1 MTDVERRVALE
12 AIAAEVRACTNCRL
26 HETRTRAVPGEGDPE
41 TEVVFVGEGPGFN
54 EDRQGRPFVG
64 RAGDLLVKL
73 LASIGWR
80 REDVFITNV
89 VKCRPPDNRDPQP
102 DEIAACAPFL
112 RRQLEVLDPAVVVTL
127 GRYSMGTFMPGARI
141 SQAHGTVRPVDPA
154 TGAASA
160 LVFAMYHPAAAL
172 RTPAIERESYA
183 DIAAVPSALI
193 DARRR
198 REPAPEPP
206 TEPEAPEPSDPAT
219 NAAHARPGRLRPRP
233 ASQPA
238 ADRRGAP
245 TDPLLAQSRNPM
257 PTNNDQPLRIIPLG
271 GVGEIG
277 KNMYVFE
284 YRDEIVVIDCGLM
297 FPDEEMFGIDLV
309 IPDITYLK
317 ERRANVKAFL
327 ITHAHEDH
335 VGALPYVLPE
345 FPGVPVYA
353 STLARGLL
361 GNKIKEHKLHN
372 NPLLALE
379 PGDEIDIGAFH
390 VIPFRVGHSIPD
402 AMGIALRTP
411 VGTIV
416 HTGDFKFDHTPV
428 DGKLSDFAILA
439 RLGEEGVA
447 CLLSDSTR
455 AENPGYTPSE
465 RTVGDAFRE
474 IMEPLDGRVIVATFA
489 SNIARVQQVLDAAA
503 DMNRNVSVIGRS
515 MEQNFR
521 IATDLGYLT
530 YDPSRIVPK
539 DKIKDHPDAKLVIAT
554 TGAQGEPMAGL
565 ARMANRDHR
574 FVEIQPGDTVIVSAS
589 PIPGNEEYVSR
600 TIDNL
605 FKAGANVYYH
615 TIKRAHVSGH
625 ASQEELKLMLG
636 LTKPKH
642 FIPIHGEFRMQV
654 QHGRLAIETG
664 VEPEN
669 VFIIE
674 NGMPIELYADGSA
687 RRGTPVTAGY
697 VYVDGLSVG
706 EVGDIVLR
714 DRRAL
719 ANDGIFMIVVTVD
732 KQTGSIV
739 GKPEIITRG
748 FVHLNERD
756 PIMDEAV
763 ERVMASIDTPG
774 DHISEIALLKTQ
786 IKDGVSR
793 YLYEQT
799 KRRPMVFPVVV
810 EV

>member
-1 MTDVERRVALE
+1 VPDV
-12 AIAAEVRACTNCRL
+12 
-26 HETRTRAVPGEGDPE
+26 
-41 TEVVFVGEGPGFN
+41 
-54 EDRQGRPFVG
+54 
-64 RAGDLLVKL
+64 
-73 LASIGWR
+73 
-80 REDVFITNV
+80 
-89 VKCRPPDNRDPQP
+89 
-102 DEIAACAPFL
+102 
-112 RRQLEVLDPAVVVTL
+112 
-127 GRYSMGTFMPGARI
+127 
-141 SQAHGTVRPVDPA
+141 
-154 TGAASA
+154 
-160 LVFAMYHPAAAL
+160 
-172 RTPAIERESYA
+172 
-183 DIAAVPSALI
+183 
-193 DARRR
+193 
-198 REPAPEPP
+198 
-206 TEPEAPEPSDPAT
+206 
-219 NAAHARPGRLRPRP
+219 
-233 ASQPA
+233 
-238 ADRRGAP
+238 
-245 TDPLLAQSRNPM
+245 
-257 PTNNDQPLRIIPLG
+257 
-271 GVGEIG
+271 
-277 KNMYVFE
+277 
-284 YRDEIVVIDCGLM
+284 
-297 FPDEEMFGIDLV
+297 
-309 IPDITYLK
+309 TYLK
-317 ERRANVKAFL
+317 DNRSKVKAFL

-335 VGALPYVLPE
+335 VGGLPYVLPE

-361 GNKIKEHKLHN
+361 GNKVKEHKLHA
-372 NPLLALE
+372 NPMLALD
-379 PGDEIDIGAFH
+379 PGDEISIGPFD

-411 VGTIV
+411 VGIV
-416 HTGDFKFDHTPV
+416 VTTGDFKFDHTPV
-428 DGKLSDFAILA
+428 DGKHSDFATIA
-439 RLGEEGVA
+439 RLGEEGVI

-465 RTVGDAFRE
+465 RTVGEAFRE

-489 SNIARVQQVLDAAA
+489 SNIARIQQVFDAAKTF
-503 DMNRNVSVIGRS
+503 NRQVAVVGRS
-515 MEQNFR
+515 MEQNTR
-521 IATDLGYLT
+521 IASDLGYLSFE
-530 YDPSRIVPK
+530 PSQFLAKDRIA
-539 DKIKDHPDAKLVIAT
+539 DHPANRTVIAT
-554 TGAQGEPMAGL
+554 TGAQGEPMSGL

-574 FVEIQPGDTVIVSAS
+574 FVDIQPGDTVIVSAS
-589 PIPGNEEYVSR
+589 PIPGNEEYVAR

-642 FIPIHGEFRMQV
+642 FIPMHGEFRMQV

-674 NGMPIELYADGSA
+674 NGTPIELYADGSA
-687 RRGTPVTAGY
+687 RRGSPVTAGY

-706 EVGDIVLR
+706 DVGDIVLR

-774 DHISEIALLKTQ
+774 DHISEIGLLKTQ

>member
-1 MTDVERRVALE
+1 MA
-12 AIAAEVRACTNCRL
+12 
-26 HETRTRAVPGEGDPE
+26 DP
-41 TEVVFVGEGPGFN
+41 T
-54 EDRQGRPFVG
+54 
-64 RAGDLLVKL
+64 K
-73 LASIGWR
+73 
-80 REDVFITNV
+80 
-89 VKCRPPDNRDPQP
+89 
-102 DEIAACAPFL
+102 
-112 RRQLEVLDPAVVVTL
+112 
-127 GRYSMGTFMPGARI
+127 
-141 SQAHGTVRPVDPA
+141 
-154 TGAASA
+154 
-160 LVFAMYHPAAAL
+160 
-172 RTPAIERESYA
+172 
-183 DIAAVPSALI
+183 
-193 DARRR
+193 
-198 REPAPEPP
+198 
-206 TEPEAPEPSDPAT
+206 
-219 NAAHARPGRLRPRP
+219 
-233 ASQPA
+233 
-238 ADRRGAP
+238 
-245 TDPLLAQSRNPM
+245 
-257 PTNNDQPLRIIPLG
+257 PLRIIPLG

-284 YRDEIVVIDCGLM
+284 YDGWIVVVDCGLM

-309 IPDITYLK
+309 VPDVTYLR
-317 ERRANVKAFL
+317 ERREQVKAFL

-335 VGALPYVLPE
+335 VGGLPYILPE
-345 FPGVPVYA
+345 FPGVPIYA

-372 NPLLALE
+372 NPLMALE
-379 PGDEIDIGAFH
+379 PGDELELGPFSAM
-390 VIPFRVGHSIPD
+390 PFRIGHSIPD

-411 VGTIV
+411 VGTVV

-439 RLGEEGVA
+439 RLGEEGVI

-465 RTVGDAFRE
+465 RTVGEAFRE

-503 DMNRNVSVIGRS
+503 DMDRKVTVIGRS

-530 YDPSRIVPK
+530 YEPSRIVAK
-539 DKIKDHPDAKLVIAT
+539 DKIGDVPDGKLVIAT

-589 PIPGNEEYVSR
+589 PIPGNEEYVAR

-636 LTKPKH
+636 LTKPKY
-642 FIPIHGEFRMQV
+642 FIPMHGEFRMQV
-654 QHGRLAIETG
+654 QHGRLAVETG
-664 VEPEN
+664 VLPEN

-674 NGMPIELYADGSA
+674 NGTPIEILPDGSA
-687 RRGTPVTAGY
+687 RRGQPVAAGY
-697 VYVDGLSVG
+697 VFVDGLSVG
-706 EVGDIVLR
+706 DVGEVVLR

-719 ANDGIFMIVVTVD
+719 ANDGMFMIVVTVD
-732 KQTGSIV
+732 KQTGNVI
-739 GKPEIITRG
+739 GRPEIITRG
-748 FVHLNERD
+748 FVHDNEQD
-756 PIMDEAV
+756 PLIAEAAD
-763 ERVMASIDTPG
+763 RVLAAIRNPG
-774 DHISEIALLKTQ
+774 DHISEIALMKSQ

-793 YLYEQT
+793 FLYEQT

>member
-1 MTDVERRVALE
+1 MTSS
-12 AIAAEVRACTNCRL
+12 N
-26 HETRTRAVPGEGDPE
+26 H
-41 TEVVFVGEGPGFN
+41 
-54 EDRQGRPFVG
+54 
-64 RAGDLLVKL
+64 
-73 LASIGWR
+73 
-80 REDVFITNV
+80 
-89 VKCRPPDNRDPQP
+89 
-102 DEIAACAPFL
+102 
-112 RRQLEVLDPAVVVTL
+112 
-127 GRYSMGTFMPGARI
+127 
-141 SQAHGTVRPVDPA
+141 
-154 TGAASA
+154 
-160 LVFAMYHPAAAL
+160 
-172 RTPAIERESYA
+172 
-183 DIAAVPSALI
+183 
-193 DARRR
+193 
-198 REPAPEPP
+198 
-206 TEPEAPEPSDPAT
+206 
-219 NAAHARPGRLRPRP
+219 
-233 ASQPA
+233 
-238 ADRRGAP
+238 
-245 TDPLLAQSRNPM
+245 
-257 PTNNDQPLRIIPLG
+257 PLRIIPLG

-284 YRDEIVVIDCGLM
+284 YGDDIVVIDCGLM

-309 IPDITYLK
+309 IPDITYLV
-317 ERRANVKAFL
+317 ERRKNVRAFL

-335 VGALPYVLPE
+335 VGGLPYVLPE

-361 GNKIKEHKLHN
+361 GNKVKEHKLHN
-372 NPLLALE
+372 NPLVALE
-379 PGDEIDIGAFH
+379 PGDDVQIGPFG
-390 VIPFRVGHSIPD
+390 VVPFRIGHSIPD

-411 VGTIV
+411 VGTVV

-428 DGKLSDFAILA
+428 DGRLSDFHILA
-439 RLGEEGVA
+439 RLGEEGVI

-465 RTVGDAFRE
+465 RTVGEAFRE
-474 IMEPLDGRVIVATFA
+474 IMEPLEGRVIVATFA

-503 DMNRNVSVIGRS
+503 SFDRKVAVIGRS

-521 IATDLGYLT
+521 IASDLGYLK
-530 YDPSRIVPK
+530 YPPSQIVSKDRINDTPA
-539 DKIKDHPDAKLVIAT
+539 DKLVICT

-605 FKAGANVYYH
+605 FKAGANVFYH

-636 LTKPKH
+636 LTKPKY
-642 FIPIHGEFRMQV
+642 FIPMHGEFRMQV

-664 VEPEN
+664 VAPEN

-674 NGMPIELYADGSA
+674 NGIPIEISEDGSA
-687 RRGTPVTAGY
+687 RRGLPVTAGY

-706 EVGDIVLR
+706 EVGDVVLR
-714 DRRAL
+714 DRKAL
-719 ANDGIFMIVVTVD
+719 ANDGMFMIVVTVD
-732 KQTGSIV
+732 KQTGSII
-739 GKPEIITRG
+739 GRPEIITRG
-748 FVHLNERD
+748 FVHGNEQD
-756 PIMDEAV
+756 PIMGGAIERIVKSV
-763 ERVMASIDTPG
+763 ENPG
-774 DHISEIALLKTQ
+774 EHISEIGLLKVQ

>member
-1 MTDVERRVALE
+1 MVERS
-12 AIAAEVRACTNCRL
+12 
-26 HETRTRAVPGEGDPE
+26 GD
-41 TEVVFVGEGPGFN
+41 GNGAGP
-54 EDRQGRPFVG
+54 
-64 RAGDLLVKL
+64 
-73 LASIGWR
+73 S
-80 REDVFITNV
+80 T
-89 VKCRPPDNRDPQP
+89 
-102 DEIAACAPFL
+102 
-112 RRQLEVLDPAVVVTL
+112 
-127 GRYSMGTFMPGARI
+127 
-141 SQAHGTVRPVDPA
+141 
-154 TGAASA
+154 
-160 LVFAMYHPAAAL
+160 
-172 RTPAIERESYA
+172 
-183 DIAAVPSALI
+183 
-193 DARRR
+193 
-198 REPAPEPP
+198 
-206 TEPEAPEPSDPAT
+206 
-219 NAAHARPGRLRPRP
+219 
-233 ASQPA
+233 
-238 ADRRGAP
+238 
-245 TDPLLAQSRNPM
+245 
-257 PTNNDQPLRIIPLG
+257 PLRIIPLG

-277 KNMYVFE
+277 KNMYLFE
-284 YRDEIVVIDCGLM
+284 YGDDIVVIDCGLM

-309 IPDITYLK
+309 IPDVTYLR
-317 ERRANVKAFL
+317 ERREHVRAFL

-335 VGALPYVLPE
+335 VGGLPYVLPD
-345 FPGVPVYA
+345 FPGVPIYA

-361 GNKIKEHKLHN
+361 GNKVKEHKLHD

-379 PGDEIDIGAFH
+379 PGDELQIG
-390 VIPFRVGHSIPD
+390 PFRVTSFRIGHSIPD

-411 VGTIV
+411 VGTVV

-428 DGKLSDFAILA
+428 DGRLSDFAILA
-439 RLGEEGVA
+439 RLGAEGVV

-465 RTVGDAFRE
+465 RTVGEAFRE
-474 IMEPLDGRVIVATFA
+474 IMEPLEGRVIVATFA

-503 DMNRNVSVIGRS
+503 EMDRRVTVIGRS

-530 YDPSRIVPK
+530 YDPERIVAK
-539 DKIKDHPDAKLVIAT
+539 DRIGEIPADKLVIAT

-589 PIPGNEEYVSR
+589 PIPGNEEYVAR

-636 LTKPKH
+636 LTKPRY

-664 VEPEN
+664 VDPAN

-674 NGMPIELYADGSA
+674 NGTPIEIMADGSA
-687 RRGTPVTAGY
+687 RRGQPVPAGY
-697 VYVDGLSVG
+697 VFVDGLSVG
-706 EVGDIVLR
+706 EVGEVVLR

-719 ANDGIFMIVVTVD
+719 ATDGIFMVVVTVD
-732 KQTGSIV
+732 KQTGSVI
-739 GKPEIITRG
+739 GRPEVITRG
-748 FVHLNERD
+748 FVHLNESD
-756 PIMDEAV
+756 PIMEEAIT
-763 ERVMASIDTPG
+763 RVVAAIDNPG
-774 DHISEIALLKTQ
+774 DHISEVALLKSQ
-786 IKDGVSR
+786 IKEGVSR

>member
-1 MTDVERRVALE
+1 
-12 AIAAEVRACTNCRL
+12 
-26 HETRTRAVPGEGDPE
+26 
-41 TEVVFVGEGPGFN
+41 
-54 EDRQGRPFVG
+54 
-64 RAGDLLVKL
+64 
-73 LASIGWR
+73 
-80 REDVFITNV
+80 
-89 VKCRPPDNRDPQP
+89 
-102 DEIAACAPFL
+102 
-112 RRQLEVLDPAVVVTL
+112 
-127 GRYSMGTFMPGARI
+127 MPN
-141 SQAHGTVRPVDPA
+141 SST
-154 TGAASA
+154 
-160 LVFAMYHPAAAL
+160 
-172 RTPAIERESYA
+172 
-183 DIAAVPSALI
+183 
-193 DARRR
+193 
-198 REPAPEPP
+198 
-206 TEPEAPEPSDPAT
+206 
-219 NAAHARPGRLRPRP
+219 
-233 ASQPA
+233 
-238 ADRRGAP
+238 
-245 TDPLLAQSRNPM
+245 
-257 PTNNDQPLRIIPLG
+257 PLRIIPLG

-284 YRDEIVVIDCGLM
+284 YEDDIVVVDCGLM

-372 NPLLALE
+372 NPLMAME
-379 PGDEIDIGAFH
+379 PGDELQIG
-390 VIPFRVGHSIPD
+390 PFGVFTFRIGHSIPD

-439 RLGEEGVA
+439 RLGAEGVI

-474 IMEPLDGRVIVATFA
+474 IMEPVDGRVIVATFA
-489 SNIARVQQVLDAAA
+489 SNIARIQQVLDAAGTFDRKVA
-503 DMNRNVSVIGRS
+503 VIGRS

-521 IATDLGYLT
+521 IASDLGYLE
-530 YDPSRIVPK
+530 YPASQIIGK
-539 DKIKDHPDAKLVIAT
+539 DKIGEIPAEKLVIAT
-554 TGAQGEPMAGL
+554 TGSQGEPMSGL

-605 FKAGANVYYH
+605 FKAGANVFYH

-636 LTKPKH
+636 LTKPRY

-664 VEPEN
+664 VLPEN

-674 NGMPIELYADGSA
+674 NGQPIEIDADGSA
-687 RRGTPVTAGY
+687 RRGPTVPAGY
-697 VYVDGLSVG
+697 VFVDGLSVG
-706 EVGDIVLR
+706 EVGEIVLR

-719 ANDGIFMIVVTVD
+719 ANDGMFMIVVTVD
-732 KQTGSIV
+732 KQTGNVIGV
-739 GKPEIITRG
+739 PEIITRG
-748 FVHLNERD
+748 FVHGNERD
-756 PIMDEAV
+756 PIIETTTA
-763 ERVMASIDTPG
+763 RVMAAIENPG
-774 DHISEIALLKTQ
+774 DHISEIALLKSQ
-786 IKDGVSR
+786 IKDAVSR
-793 YLYEQT
+793 HLYDQT